1 MAFPLASLALPLLF
15 TGGSMV
21 ANTIAQ
27 NKRDNA
33 RASAL
38 SAERL
43 RQKQFDDE
51 AFALNRRSQDS
62 YADAGVKQGEASS
75 NLAEMFKK
83 VEEDRPS
90 VDLPTAPPES
100 GNVVIGNRNAAAMDE
115 AQAQTDER
123 ATNLAEFRSFGD
135 LFGGLGRGQAR
146 DAAQIGTLQGFRRG
160 SQGVLPLE
168 LEAANQ
174 KGQGLQLFAD
184 LMGLGSAMTMGPALG
199 GPAMP
204 ASGLT
209 RLFGG

>member
-1 MAFPLASLALPLLF
+1 MAYPLALALPLLF

-33 RASAL
+33 RASTL
-38 SAERL
+38 SAERI

-62 YADAGVKQGEASS
+62 YADAGAKQGEASS

-100 GNVVIGNRNAAAMDE
+100 GNVVIGNRNAAAMDK

-199 GPAMP
+199 GSAMP